1 MPISSQAVVY
11 HGRGDMAKKVLRK
24 LSAGKV
30 TTFKLR
36 NRRGYAA
43 ICMNN
48 LTEGNTENIALARMA
63 KAVKRMGYLLS

>member
-1 MPISSQAVVY
+1 
-11 HGRGDMAKKVLRK
+11 MAKKVLKK

-30 TTFKLR
+30 QTFKIR

-43 ICMNN
+43 IFAGN
-48 LTEGNTENIALARMA
+48 LTEGKTVSEAMARMA